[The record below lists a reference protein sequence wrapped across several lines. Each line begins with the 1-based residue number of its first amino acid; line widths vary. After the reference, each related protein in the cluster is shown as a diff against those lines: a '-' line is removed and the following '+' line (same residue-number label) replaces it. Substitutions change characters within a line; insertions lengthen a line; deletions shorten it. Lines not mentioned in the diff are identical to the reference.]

1 MDEMTNETLQP
12 ELDEN
17 QILRDCNDFLRR
29 SSQRYSRAI
38 NLAIKDLRRYSGTF
52 WDSELVSEWKRTKR
66 RNLSMN
72 NWNTMANAI
81 SSPVSNSPWHC
92 ELCDK
97 SDQMLEQI
105 QEHIDN
111 FESDSDS
118 KSAMVDAF
126 RKSCLTGYGFG
137 ILTTIQDDFSGAAK
151 IVLESAR
158 HIDSIAMDPSCS
170 TVDGSDAEE
179 GAVINYIPV
188 KKAKRLY
195 GDDVVPFAYP
205 EQQCTIN
212 FPIDCQWKVPV
223 NSVVEVSYYV
233 KNQQGFV
240 DYYKIVGDKI
250 VQNATLPIKIIPIIR
265 FAGNEV
271 YDDGDIDYNG
281 IIRQTMSL
289 ELGAN
294 IAYSTLIERVGRSA
308 KPNVMAHV
316 DAVDGLERQLA
327 AITQDDTVAYLWKG
341 EHEPKLLTEAFETGD
356 LQNTISTCR
365 TLEEDTLGIPLTGII
380 DQRER
385 TATEILRQET
395 SKESNTANYYNHAY
409 TAMRTIAKIVIQMI
423 NGGQDLKFTL
433 ENGPSIITRQMKQRQ
448 ELSAMAELMPDNMRP
463 ILAKYFA
470 DTLKNEIG
478 KSLSDN
484 IVANL
489 PPDVKFVTD
498 QVDPAAIHQLNQMKF
513 AMEETM
519 MELQKKQAEVE
530 DLRNQLTMAQMSM
543 LNNREQRT
551 QDWNKFVVS
560 EKDKMAI
567 ESAKI
572 ENETIKNEENS
583 LLKEQEVNIKAAEME
598 MKNQERETQAFVDG
612 AQQMLDKTMP
622 VQQTE
627 E

>member
-1 MDEMTNETLQP
+1 MDEMTNEALQP

-17 QILRDCNDFLRR
+17 KILQDCNDFLKR
-29 SSQRYSRAI
+29 SSSRYSRAI
-38 NLAIKDLRRYSGTF
+38 NRALTDLRRYSGDF
-52 WDSELVSEWKRTKR
+52 WDDTLVSEWKRKKR
-66 RNLSMN
+66 RNLAMN

-92 ELCDK
+92 ELVNK
-97 SDQMLEQI
+97 EQPMDLI
-105 QEHIDN
+105 QEAIDN

-118 KSAMVDAF
+118 KSAMIDAF
-126 RKSCLTGYGFG
+126 RKECLTGYGFG
-137 ILTTIQDDFSGAAK
+137 IITTIQDEYNGAAK
-151 IVLESAR
+151 LVLESAK
-158 HIDSIAMDPSCS
+158 HIDSIAMDPTCV
-170 TVDGSDAEE
+170 TCDGSDAEE
-179 GAVINYIPV
+179 GAVINYIPI

-205 EQQCTIN
+205 EQQCTIS
-212 FPIDCQWKVPV
+212 FPYECQWKIPQNCVA
-223 NSVVEVSYYV
+223 EVTYYV
-233 KNQQGFV
+233 KNDQGFV

-250 VQNATLPIKIIPIIR
+250 VQNLTLPIKIIPIIR

-271 YDDGDIDYNG
+271 YEDNEINFNG

-316 DAVDGLERQLA
+316 DAVGGLERQLA
-327 AITQDDTVAYLWKG
+327 AINQDDTVAYLWKG
-341 EHEPKLLTEAFETGD
+341 EYEPKLLTEAFETGD

-365 TLEEDTLGIPLTGII
+365 TLMEDTLGIPLTGII

-409 TAMRTIAKIVIQMI
+409 SAMRTIAKIVIQMI

-433 ENGPSIITRQMKQRQ
+433 ENGPSIITRQMKNRQ
-448 ELSAMAELMPDNMRP
+448 ELSALATIMPDNMKP

-478 KSLSDN
+478 KDLSRN

-489 PPDVKFVTD
+489 PTDVKFVSD
-498 QVDPAAIHQLNQMKF
+498 EVDPAAIHQLNQMKF
-513 AMEETM
+513 AMDETM
-519 MELQKKQAEVE
+519 MELEKKQAECE

-543 LNNREQRT
+543 LNNREQRQ

-560 EKDKMAI
+560 EKDKVAL
-567 ESAKI
+567 ETAKI
-572 ENETIKNEENS
+572 QNEAVKNEENS
-583 LLKEQEVNIKAAEME
+583 ILKEQEVTIKAAEAD
-598 MKNQERETQAFVDG
+598 MKAQEKVTEAFIDG

-622 VQQTE
+622 VQNPE
-627 E
+627 V